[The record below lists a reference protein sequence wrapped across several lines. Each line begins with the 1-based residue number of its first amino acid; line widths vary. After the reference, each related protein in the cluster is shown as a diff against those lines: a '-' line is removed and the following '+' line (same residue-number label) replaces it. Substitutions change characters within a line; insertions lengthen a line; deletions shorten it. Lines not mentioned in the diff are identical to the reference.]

1 MGLDLGACPLN
12 YSKCIL
18 KTSVGKVS
26 CSNDLK
32 YLLKMHSTSSAN
44 TRHVATMF
52 KVDETWLFH
61 GIKIFLNCIFKTV
74 FPKLSLFNEEA

>member
-12 YSKCIL
+12 YAKCIL

-52 KVDETWLFH
+52 KVDET
-61 GIKIFLNCIFKTV
+61 
-74 FPKLSLFNEEA
+74 